1 MCWRRMRVYLLA
13 WMIVQPTT
21 CSVKYEFG
29 EQLIE
34 WLQWLGADVG
44 WGVQPP
50 MCI

>member
-1 MCWRRMRVYLLA
+1 MLERNASLLA
-13 WMIVQPTT
+13 WTIVQPTT

-34 WLQWLGADVG
+34 QLQRLQADVG
-44 WGVQPP
+44 WGVRSS